1 MAGEPTSSLS
11 MFFYVQSNTDFND
24 GYRVRLSAADDTVRL
39 DRLDKNVPTELGNAS
54 YPVAFGFTYRVR
66 VEPEGGR
73 LRVLVNGT
81 PVLEVE
87 DSAYRSGTVALD
99 AATGSPGMLGP
110 FVRARFDNVRVVG
123 HDGRTFVADAT
134 PPTIASAGMSPD
146 PVDVG
151 GTGTLRAVA
160 YDDGGVDGIWAD
172 VTWLGGAANLTLQE
186 SQPDLWEAPFVPA
199 VSGLHTFT
207 VWARDTAGWWTSL
220 PGGFRAEDLS
230 APSFSTASVTP
241 PVAAPGDAFT
251 FDAAVRDNV
260 GVVAVFANVSG
271 PEAVNLTL
279 APAGG
284 DAWTATRP
292 FSRLGAY
299 GVTFWTSDAAG
310 HWANVTRS
318 FTVRDFTPPHT
329 TLAILGANATVGT
342 VRYLAPSSTIALV
355 ATDDASGVA
364 RTEDRVDG
372 GVWRTYTAPFP
383 LGPGPHLLEFRSVD
397 TAGNLEAT
405 QSAMLYTDPAPP
417 DVALRTDG
425 SVVGATLG
433 PTATLNL
440 TATDSESGVAYLEY
454 RVDGGPWLPYGGG
467 IPVGAEGTHALEYRA
482 ADRVGNEAAFA
493 YAFAVDGT
501 GPSVTI
507 SPGIPSVT
515 TPGLFVS
522 PATPFVLGATDP
534 VGVSSI
540 EYRYDGG
547 PWTPYAVP
555 FTLAAEGPHIIDYR
569 ATDRLGNPSALGS
582 LQATVDARPPNL
594 QLLVGAPNAT
604 VAGVEYIGVE
614 TPFVVATSDT
624 GAGVASVEYVVAGVP
639 HAYAGPF
646 TLTSYEGAIIVEVR
660 ASDRLGH
667 SSSSN
672 HTFFVDATP
681 PVARID
687 VLPGS
692 TFLTNETATFSAAK
706 SSDDAV
712 IAAYAWDFGDSVQGT
727 GIVATHAFAVPGDHY
742 VNLTVTDELGRTATA
757 TIHVSVT
764 APVTPPPLPQQA
776 VPWAYVAGLIVLSA
790 AFVGLLIIMWRQR
803 RRMRGKE
810 PKPESGGPN
819 SERSTESPS
828 MDK

>member
-1 MAGEPTSSLS
+1 MP
-11 MFFYVQSNTDFND
+11 
-24 GYRVRLSAADDTVRL
+24 
-39 DRLDKNVPTELGNAS
+39 
-54 YPVAFGFTYRVR
+54 
-66 VEPEGGR
+66 
-73 LRVLVNGT
+73 
-81 PVLEVE
+81 
-87 DSAYRSGTVALD
+87 
-99 AATGSPGMLGP
+99 GP
-110 FVRARFDNVRVVG
+110 FVRARFDNIRVVG
-123 HDGRTFVADAT
+123 HDGRTFVADST

-160 YDDGGVDGIWAD
+160 YDDGSVDGVWAN
-172 VTWLGGAANLTLQE
+172 VSWPGGAANLTLQE

-199 VSGLHTFT
+199 VPGLYTFT

-241 PVAAPGDAFT
+241 PVAAPGDAFM
-251 FDAAVRDNV
+251 FDAAVRDDV
-260 GVVAVFANVSG
+260 GVVAVSANVLG

-284 DAWTATRP
+284 DEWTATRP

-299 GVTFWTSDAAG
+299 GVTFWASDAAG

-318 FTVRDFTPPHT
+318 FTVGDFTPPHT
-329 TLAILGANATVGT
+329 TLAILGANASFGT
-342 VRYLAPSSTIALV
+342 VRYLGPSSLVALM

-364 RTEDRVDG
+364 GTEDRVDG
-372 GVWRTYTAPFP
+372 GIWSTYTAPFP
-383 LGPGPHLLEFRSVD
+383 LGPGPLLLEFRSVD
-397 TAGNLEAT
+397 TAGNLEEI
-405 QSAMLYTDPAPP
+405 QSAMLYMDPTPP
-417 DVALRTDG
+417 DVALRIDG
-425 SVVGATLG
+425 PLVGATLG

-440 TATDSESGVAYLEY
+440 TVTDSESGVASVEY

-467 IPVGAEGTHALEYRA
+467 IPAGPEGTHALGYRA

-493 YAFAVDGT
+493 YAYAVDGT
-501 GPSVTI
+501 GPSVSI
-507 SPGIPSVT
+507 SPGAPSVT
-515 TPGLFVS
+515 TPTLFVS
-522 PATPFVLGATDP
+522 PATPFVILATDP
-534 VGVSSI
+534 AGVASI
-540 EYRYDGG
+540 EYRVDGG
-547 PWTPYAVP
+547 PRTPYAVP
-555 FTLAAEGPHIIDYR
+555 FTLVAEGPHVVEYW
-569 ATDRLGNPSALGS
+569 ATDRLGNPSPLGS

-594 QLLVGAPNAT
+594 QLFAGAPNAT
-604 VAGVEYIGVE
+604 VADVEYVGGE
-614 TPFVVATSDT
+614 TPFVVTASDA
-624 GAGVASVEYVVAGVP
+624 GAGIASVEYVVAGMP

-646 TLTSYEGAIIVEVR
+646 TLSGYEGAITVEVR

-672 HTFFVDATP
+672 RTFFVDATP

-692 TFLTNETATFSAAK
+692 AFLTNETATFSAAR

-712 IAAYAWDFGDSVQGT
+712 IAAYAWNFGDGAQET
-727 GIVATHAFAVPGDHY
+727 GIVATHAFAAPGDHY

-757 TIHVSVT
+757 TIHISVT
-764 APVTPPPLPQQA
+764 APITPPPPPQEA
-776 VPWAYVAGLIVLSA
+776 VPWAYVAGLIALSA

-810 PKPESGGPN
+810 PKPQNEGPN

-828 MDK
+828 MEK